1 MNDYGFMDIFG
12 PGAQARN
19 LYQMGNEIEDAH
31 SDENRSRVLQS
42 REERQRQHEI
52 YLENLRHEQLLARL
66 QAQQQANAQQR
77 ANDAFN
83 DRQAAGQAA
92 YSQGG
97 GYTRTLNNQ
106 GRWEYS

>member
-31 SDENRSRVLQS
+31 SDENRSRVIQA

-66 QAQQQANAQQR
+66 QAQQQAVAQQQ

-83 DRQAAGQAA
+83 DRQSAGRDA
-92 YSQGG
+92 YSKGG
-97 GYTRTLNNQ
+97 AYTRTLNNQ

>member
-52 YLENLRHEQLLARL
+52 YLENLRHEQLLERL
-66 QAQQQANAQQR
+66 QAQQQAAASN
-77 ANDAFN
+77 AFN
-83 DRQAAGQAA
+83 QRQSAGQDA
-92 YSQGG
+92 YNNGG
-97 GYTRTLNNQ
+97 AYTRTLNNQ